1 MRRVIPIA
9 PAAREAAL
17 DRALDQL
24 SAPAVPAD
32 LMARIVREVP
42 LLPQAAAP
50 QAASTGVAVRPVAA
64 QVAASAP
71 SQRPR
76 HPVWRRLAA
85 GGGIGA
91 LAAGIAAVAMIA
103 MGADPQGIP
112 AGERGAP
119 MAFAPAVPA
128 DTANGK
134 PAAPTAPQAK
144 LAVAAATP
152 SRPVTA
158 QAVLP
163 EEDVIPLEAS
173 PTVPAEMTPEV
184 LASAAAVPK
193 GELIGPRDDDEEKTG
208 PQIPSRGLMGPPAP
222 QAYGYVGALSPPGGG
237 SAAVPGV
244 PAQENSAPAPGRG
257 PGGRIPGGA
266 GGGHPF

>member
-50 QAASTGVAVRPVAA
+50 QASAGVAVWPVAE
-64 QVAASAP
+64 QVAASVP
-71 SQRPR
+71 SQRAR
-76 HPVWRRLAA
+76 HYVWRRLAA

-91 LAAGIAAVAMIA
+91 LAAGIAAVAMIG

-119 MAFAPAVPA
+119 MAFAPA
-128 DTANGK
+128 DTADGK
-134 PAAPTAPQAK
+134 PAALPAAQAK
-144 LAVAAATP
+144 LAAAAASP

-158 QAVLP
+158 QTAMP
-163 EEDVIPLEAS
+163 EEDAIPLEAS

-193 GELIGPRDDDEEKTG
+193 GELIGPRDDDGEKTG

-237 SAAVPGV
+237 SAAVPGAPV
-244 PAQENSAPAPGRG
+244 QENSAPAPGRG
-257 PGGRIPGGA
+257 PGGRMPGGA

>member
-32 LMARIVREVP
+32 LIARIVREVP

-50 QAASTGVAVRPVAA
+50 QAVATGVTARPVAA
-64 QVAASAP
+64 QVAASVP

-76 HPVWRRLAA
+76 YPVWRRLAA

-91 LAAGIAAVAMIA
+91 LAAGIAAVAMIG

-112 AGERGAP
+112 ASGGGAP
-119 MAFAPAVPA
+119 MAFAPAVP
-128 DTANGK
+128 DTADGK
-134 PAAPTAPQAK
+134 PPALAAPRTK
-144 LAVAAATP
+144 LAAAATP

-158 QAVLP
+158 QTAMP
-163 EEDVIPLEAS
+163 EEEAIPVEAS
-173 PTVPAEMTPEV
+173 PAVPVEMTPEV
-184 LASAAAVPK
+184 LASAAAAPK
-193 GELIGPRDDDEEKTG
+193 GELIGPRDDDDEKTG

-237 SAAVPGV
+237 SAAVPGA
-244 PAQENSAPAPGRG
+244 PAQENSALPPGRG
-257 PGGRIPGGA
+257 PGGRLPGGA

>member
-32 LMARIVREVP
+32 LIARIVREVP

-50 QAASTGVAVRPVAA
+50 QAAATGVTRPVAA
-64 QVAASAP
+64 QVAASVP

-91 LAAGIAAVAMIA
+91 LAAGIAAVAMIG

-112 AGERGAP
+112 ASGGGAP
-119 MAFAPAVPA
+119 MAFAPAVP
-128 DTANGK
+128 DTADGK
-134 PAAPTAPQAK
+134 PPALAAPWTK
-144 LAVAAATP
+144 LAAAP
-152 SRPVTA
+152 
-158 QAVLP
+158 
-163 EEDVIPLEAS
+163 PL
-173 PTVPAEMTPEV
+173 
-184 LASAAAVPK
+184 
-193 GELIGPRDDDEEKTG
+193 R
-208 PQIPSRGLMGPPAP
+208 AP
-222 QAYGYVGALSPPGGG
+222 
-237 SAAVPGV
+237 
-244 PAQENSAPAPGRG
+244 
-257 PGGRIPGGA
+257 
-266 GGGHPF
+266 

>member
-24 SAPAVPAD
+24 PAPAVPAD
-32 LMARIVREVP
+32 LMARIVRDVP

-50 QAASTGVAVRPVAA
+50 QALAPAGVAVRPVAA

-71 SQRPR
+71 SQRAR
-76 HPVWRRLAA
+76 QYVWRRLAA

-91 LAAGIAAVAMIA
+91 LAAGIAAVAMIG
-103 MGADPQGIP
+103 MGADPPGVP
-112 AGERGAP
+112 ANRGGAP
-119 MAFAPAVPA
+119 MAFAPAVP
-128 DTANGK
+128 DTADGK
-134 PAAPTAPQAK
+134 PTALAEPQAK
-144 LAVAAATP
+144 LAAAAASP
-152 SRPVTA
+152 SRPVPA
-158 QAVLP
+158 QEALP
-163 EEDVIPLEAS
+163 EEDAIPLEAS

-184 LASAAAVPK
+184 LASAAAAPK
-193 GELIGPRDDDEEKTG
+193 GELIGPRDDDGEKTG

-222 QAYGYVGALSPPGGG
+222 QAYGYVGALSPPGGS
-237 SAAVPGV
+237 SAAVPGA

-257 PGGRIPGGA
+257 PGGRMPGGA